1 MFEIR
6 EYDQEANCK
15 ELTLDANLFHKALED
30 GEKRYHVQNPNGENF
45 DICYLDNNDDIEP
58 IALYPAY
65 VQGPYMAMY
74 RVYDETSKETLYLDF
89 FDGLQHLEF
98 EELNEYTIAL
108 TNVVLSFTNMDVYCA
123 DSRILWFV
131 PENERLH
138 VEEEL
143 PELPAEQTLYVQK
156 QFRTGLE
163 GHGFG
168 RLSAT
173 YAFHNIFFFQWMLDG
188 RDLSQF
194 KYGTLDMGETGG
206 IAGILAYNKRYQKMF
221 ARFGLKLICRTD
233 HIGKFR
239 TDMLDKYFSLNL
251 VDTGTTDENTLVI
264 PHPAILAKT
273 KCILGTKSVTD
284 ASILADK
291 FKNDMDEYYDSLF
304 AGKKT
309 LGILIRGTDYIST
322 GLKGERLMATV
333 PQMLPTIQEWMEED
347 GYDRIFLA
355 TEDKDILKQMRDE
368 FGKKVIVIAQERHSV
383 SEFKPGQ
390 VISEFEKEIFS
401 PDEYDERVEDTT
413 INYFY
418 ALYLL
423 SRCDSFMCSG
433 QCNGWDVVNDFNGGQ
448 FQRCYK
454 FRVGVEE
461 QQ

>member
-1 MFEIR
+1 M
-6 EYDQEANCK
+6 
-15 ELTLDANLFHKALED
+15 
-30 GEKRYHVQNPNGENF
+30 QNPNGEDF
-45 DICYLDNNDDIEP
+45 DIFYLDNNDDIEP
-58 IALYPAY
+58 IELYPAY
-65 VQGPYMAMY
+65 VKGPHMATY
-74 RVYDETSKETLYLDF
+74 HTYDETNKETLYLDF
-89 FDGLQHLEF
+89 LDGLQHLEF
-98 EELNEYTIAL
+98 EEVNEYTIVL

-131 PENERLH
+131 PKNERLH

-143 PELPAEQTLYVQK
+143 PELPAEETLYVQK
-156 QFRTGLE
+156 QFKTGLE
-163 GHGFG
+163 GQGFN

-173 YAFHNIFFFQWMLDG
+173 YAFHNIFFFQWMLDC
-188 RDLSQF
+188 RELSQF
-194 KYGTLDMGETGG
+194 KYATVDMGETGG
-206 IAGILAYNKRYQKMF
+206 IASILAYNKRYNRVF

-233 HIGKFR
+233 RIGRYR
-239 TDMLDKYFSLNL
+239 TEMIDKYFSLGL
-251 VDTGTTDENTLVI
+251 VANDATDENTLVV
-264 PHPAILAKT
+264 PHHLILVKT
-273 KCILGTKSVTD
+273 KCVYGAKSVTD
-284 ASILADK
+284 ASILAER
-291 FKNDMDEYYDSLF
+291 FKNEMDEYYDELF

-309 LGILIRGTDYIST
+309 LGVLIRGTDYIST

-368 FGKKVIVIAQERHSV
+368 FGKKVIVVAQERYSV

-390 VISEFEKEIFS
+390 VISDFEKETFS
-401 PDEYDERVEDTT
+401 PDEYDEKVEDTT

-423 SRCDSFMCSG
+423 SRCDSFMCSS

-454 FRVGVEE
+454 FQVGA
-461 QQ
+461 